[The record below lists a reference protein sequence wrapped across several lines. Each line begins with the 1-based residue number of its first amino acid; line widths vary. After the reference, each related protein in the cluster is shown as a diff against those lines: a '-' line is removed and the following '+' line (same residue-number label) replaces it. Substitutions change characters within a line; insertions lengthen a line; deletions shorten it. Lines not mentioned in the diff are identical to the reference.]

1 MKKFRY
7 MLILFIVTLIIGGT
21 KVVSAYTTEEPLV
34 DFKADYLQTGPHYS
48 YSKTKYN
55 WGGQEVRVDTTTG
68 NKTVLIAM
76 CNEFKEFVTSD
87 YTWVSFK
94 PGNQKNV
101 GNDAAAIPTEITGF
115 RYKLRTKLPSPWTQ
129 VKINGL
135 WIIDK

>member
-1 MKKFRY
+1 MINGKEQIVSEEEY
-7 MLILFIVTLIIGGT
+7 DAPDMSLFGMQAGYI
-21 KVVSAYTTEEPLV
+21 E
-34 DFKADYLQTGPHYS
+34 
-48 YSKTKYN
+48 
-55 WGGQEVRVDTTTG
+55 TG

-76 CNEFKEFVTSD
+76 CNEYKEFLNGD
-87 YTWVSFK
+87 YIWVSFK

-101 GNDAAAIPTEITGF
+101 GSDAAAIPTDVSGF